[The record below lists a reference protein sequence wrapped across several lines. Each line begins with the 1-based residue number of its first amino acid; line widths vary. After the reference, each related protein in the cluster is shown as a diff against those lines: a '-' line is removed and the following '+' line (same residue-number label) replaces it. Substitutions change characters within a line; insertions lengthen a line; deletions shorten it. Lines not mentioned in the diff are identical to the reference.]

1 MVLIGC
7 RPYSKESLRV
17 ILLTARISMKLF
29 TSVIVTIAL
38 SVSMCT
44 HAAPMDLSPNVPLSS
59 SSSDQTPVP
68 DTSDALTGK
77 TAGAAT
83 SASLGNCASANA
95 STEIAD
101 AARQMRIL
109 FGMRKQGLITPAE
122 FEEKTELILG
132 CAGSSG
138 TISSSDP
145 AGSKWYPGHSWHP
158 GMDGS
163 PRVPPGNAQPSMPSN
178 RNCVNERG
186 PRGGHYHRINGGPR
200 NSGDC

>member
-1 MVLIGC
+1 
-7 RPYSKESLRV
+7 
-17 ILLTARISMKLF
+17 MKLF
-29 TSVIVTIAL
+29 TSVIVIIAL

-44 HAAPMDLSPNVPLSS
+44 HAAPMDPSPNVPLFSS
-59 SSSDQTPVP
+59 SGDQTPVP
-68 DTSDALTGK
+68 DTSDVLTGN
-77 TAGAAT
+77 TAGTAT
-83 SASLGNCASANA
+83 PASLGNCTSTNS

-109 FGMRKQGLITPAE
+109 FGMRKQGLITPVE
-122 FEEKTELILG
+122 FERKKELILG

-138 TISSSDP
+138 TISTSDST
-145 AGSKWYPGHSWHP
+145 GSKWYSGHSWHP

-163 PRVPPGNAQPSMPSN
+163 SRVPPGNAQPSMPN